1 MAFSQAVVRKV
12 DNGYVVS
19 VTELELTDRGYVP
32 NETHKIATT
41 LDEAVE
47 ILNPKPKLQ
56 AAK

>member
-1 MAFSQAVVRKV
+1 MAFSQAVIRKV

-19 VTELELTDRGYVP
+19 VTELELGERGYVP
-32 NETHKIATT
+32 VETHKIATT